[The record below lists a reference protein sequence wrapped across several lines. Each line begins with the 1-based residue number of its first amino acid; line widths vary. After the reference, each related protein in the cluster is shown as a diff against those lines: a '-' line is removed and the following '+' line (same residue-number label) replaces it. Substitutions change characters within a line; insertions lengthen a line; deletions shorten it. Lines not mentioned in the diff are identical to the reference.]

1 MNILN
6 YTDAET
12 YLANKQVYFRKEIAN
27 SDLQTIAQAN
37 MVHKVGKVEINDTSN
52 RYHNCKA
59 ITIEIN
65 GIETTIYEYKT
76 DLELFA
82 WLRTNL
88 IPVNTLVDNY
98 LKREQLP
105 SKEEMEMKL
114 DYLIANKQESF
125 KTKYDKLTFKFGFR
139 TCFYWLNKKLNK

>member
-27 SDLQTIAQAN
+27 SELQTIAQAN

-76 DLELFA
+76 DLEIFA
-82 WLRTNL
+82 WLKTNL
-88 IPVNTLVDNY
+88 IPLNELVDNY
-98 LKREQLP
+98 LKREQLFCGTCNKFEVCKDLC
-105 SKEEMEMKL
+105 KETDPCCKI
-114 DYLIANKQESF
+114 YKAK
-125 KTKYDKLTFKFGFR
+125 
-139 TCFYWLNKKLNK
+139 